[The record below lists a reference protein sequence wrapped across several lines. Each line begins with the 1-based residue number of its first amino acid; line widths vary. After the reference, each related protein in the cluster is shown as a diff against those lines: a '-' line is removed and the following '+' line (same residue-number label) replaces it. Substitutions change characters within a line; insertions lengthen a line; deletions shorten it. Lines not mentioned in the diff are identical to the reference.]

1 MQPAMPSRNF
11 TLPAG
16 AGANRPGAGQ
26 GMQPKDTRPGR
37 AVGARRQGP
46 RSPARSRGFTL
57 LETMVALVIFTGAA
71 MALYGLFNTNLV
83 ALSRTYDVSRQML
96 AVRHSME
103 YLSSINPRTEGD
115 GRVDLQGLDVVWTSR
130 LLQPVR
136 QSQTATGGQGYYEV
150 GLYEIE
156 FDISDRG
163 RSLGTWRMR
172 AVGYEKVREAEL

>member
-1 MQPAMPSRNF
+1 
-11 TLPAG
+11 
-16 AGANRPGAGQ
+16 
-26 GMQPKDTRPGR
+26 
-37 AVGARRQGP
+37 
-46 RSPARSRGFTL
+46 
-57 LETMVALVIFTGAA
+57 MVALVIFTGAS

-83 ALSRTYDVSRQML
+83 ALSRAHDVSRQML

-103 YLSSINPRTEGD
+103 YLSSINPRAEGD
-115 GRVDLQGLDVVWTSR
+115 GRIDLQGLDVAWTSR